1 MTGSTP
7 QLHST
12 RDQLYEKAASQYAA
26 PLDRLA
32 RAYEADAEKQA
43 DLLQE
48 IHLAVWQSLAGFEGR
63 CSLRT
68 WVYRVAHNTAATYVV
83 NEHRKRAQQWVSL
96 DEVETPRLSDEF
108 HDRAEQRLNV
118 ERLMELVRNLR
129 PPDRQLM
136 LLYLEDLDAQ
146 SIGDITGMSAG
157 HVRVQLHRIRKILA
171 ERFHGGSRHE

>member
-1 MTGSTP
+1 MTGSAP
-7 QLHST
+7 QALST
-12 RDQLYEKAASQYAA
+12 RDQLYDQAASQYAA

-32 RAYEADAEKQA
+32 RAYEADSEKQA

-68 WVYRVAHNTAATYVV
+68 WIYRVAHNTAATYVV
-83 NEHRKRAQQWVSL
+83 NEQRKRARQWVSL
-96 DEVETPRLSDEF
+96 DDIEAPVSVAFD
-108 HDRAEQRLNV
+108 DRAEQRLDV

>member
-1 MTGSTP
+1 MTGPAP
-7 QLHST
+7 QSMST
-12 RDQLYEKAASQYAA
+12 RDQLYEEAASQYAA

-32 RAYEADAEKQA
+32 HAYEADAGKQA

-68 WVYRVAHNTAATYVV
+68 WIYRVAHNTAASYVV
-83 NEHRKRAQQWVSL
+83 KEYRKRSQEWVSL
-96 DEVETPRLSDEF
+96 DDVEAAAASDVF
-108 HDRAEQRLNV
+108 YDRAEQRLEV
-118 ERLMELVRNLR
+118 ARLMEMIRNLR
-129 PPDRQLM
+129 PPDRQLI